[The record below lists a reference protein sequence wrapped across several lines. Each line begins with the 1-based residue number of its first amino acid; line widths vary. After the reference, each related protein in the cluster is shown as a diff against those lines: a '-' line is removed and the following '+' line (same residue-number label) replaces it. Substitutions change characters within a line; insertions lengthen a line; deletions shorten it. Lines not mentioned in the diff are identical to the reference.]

1 MGRFS
6 PVLVLFSSGDAQVV
20 SGKIKDDE

>member
-6 PVLVLFSSGDAQVV
+6 PVLVVFSSGDAQAG
-20 SGKIKDDE
+20 SGSINDDE